1 MATRDAVNTPGSV
14 TVTDRLNRPVRDLR
28 ISVMD
33 TCNYRCPYCMPADKF
48 GDDYQFLRPHER
60 LSFDEIVMV
69 AEAFAA
75 HGVNKLRL
83 TGGEPLLRKKLP
95 ELVRRLNGIEGIE
108 DIALTTNGLLLEKQ
122 LPALVE
128 AGLQRVTISLD
139 SLDADQYRR
148 LSGHKGELSVVLSAI
163 EKAVNSPLKTVKIN
177 CVVQRGVNED
187 QIIPLLRRFRH
198 TSVVVRFIE
207 YMDVGNKNNWQ
218 PGQVLSAADIL
229 DRIQHHWPVYALKP
243 NYRGEVA
250 ARYAYADGAGEI
262 GFITSISQ
270 PFCGDCS
277 RARLSADGQVY
288 TCLFSEQGHDLR
300 PVLRAD
306 TPAEERRGRLQQTIA
321 DIWRRRA
328 DRYSEK
334 RNDLRKQRDKKIEMY
349 VIGG

>member
-1 MATRDAVNTPGSV
+1 MKHSGDDSQSVRDTLG
-14 TVTDRLNRPVRDLR
+14 RPVRDLR

-48 GDDYQFLRPHER
+48 DENYQFLRPHER

-83 TGGEPLLRKKLP
+83 TGGEPLLRKNLP
-95 ELVRRLNGIEGIE
+95 ELVRRLASIEGIE

-122 LPALVE
+122 LPALIE

-139 SLDADQYRR
+139 SLDAEQYRR
-148 LSGHKGELSVVLSAI
+148 LSGNRGELAVVLGAVEQAVSSSL
-163 EKAVNSPLKTVKIN
+163 KAVKIN

-187 QIIPLLRRFRH
+187 QIIPLLQRFRH
-198 TSVVVRFIE
+198 TPVVVRFIE
-207 YMDVGNKNNWQ
+207 YMDVGNKNDWQ

-229 DRIQHHWPVYALKP
+229 DRIQRHWPVQALKP

-250 ARYAYADGAGEI
+250 ARYAYTDGAGEI

-277 RARLSADGQVY
+277 RARLSADGRVY
-288 TCLFSEQGHDLR
+288 TCLFSEHGHDVR
-300 PVLRAD
+300 PLLRAD
-306 TPAEERRGRLQQTIA
+306 IPVEERRTQLQHIIA
-321 DIWRRRA
+321 DIWRQRS

-334 RNDLRKQRDKKIEMY
+334 RDALRKQRDKKIEMY